1 MLEAQLVLLLGW
13 CFIIRDER
21 GAKVP
26 EQEGPN
32 LSGAK
37 EDFPGEGTV
46 RGAGVRAA
54 GVCQLETGESLGR
67 GGVHAGAETEGT
79 W

>member
-1 MLEAQLVLLLGW
+1 MPEAQQVLLLGR
-13 CFIIRDER
+13 CFIIREER
-21 GAKVP
+21 GARGP

-37 EDFPGEGTV
+37 EDFPGEGTI
-46 RGAGVRAA
+46 RGA